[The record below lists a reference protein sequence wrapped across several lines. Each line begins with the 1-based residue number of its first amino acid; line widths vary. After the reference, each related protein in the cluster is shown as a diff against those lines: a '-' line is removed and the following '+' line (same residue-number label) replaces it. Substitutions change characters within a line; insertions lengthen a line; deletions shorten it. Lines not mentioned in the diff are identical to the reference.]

1 MSLAALEQRLAHD
14 LACLNIGEADG
25 VFQVSLSAQSLA
37 AYREK
42 FPACLDADTFEIQ

>member
-1 MSLAALEQRLAHD
+1 
-14 LACLNIGEADG
+14 
-25 VFQVSLSAQSLA
+25 VSLSAQSLA